1 LVRKSS
7 LFLVFLSSSLFADL
21 SEELMVRRVHDHLL
35 IHDVNTAVKEG
46 REYFISYPESSRI
59 HMAYL
64 EALCFKGEEME
75 AFEQVTSFFEKEISE
90 ASRRQVS
97 EWLAWG
103 VLSKGES
110 SPLLVIRL
118 YSLLGAAFTQDAR
131 ALPILLRELQG
142 SNAFLRS
149 LAVKLSANYGDAP
162 LQKEIL
168 RILKEEKVWFVR
180 LEAIRAAGT
189 LRIQGAKEILQG
201 IVTSSRSL
209 IEEKGAAHI
218 ALVNMYD
225 QITQEELSQ
234 LAGSNRAGL
243 RQLSSEVI
251 AHLSLEGDVG
261 YLTPLLK
268 DASPDVRIS
277 AMNTLGL
284 LKAGRSVEKEA
295 LFYIQKNLSHSVP
308 SISITAGWLAS
319 LLGLEEGEQTLRK
332 WIEGDH
338 LEAKRLAAAAVGSL
352 GSLGVSLAS
361 EKIKK
366 EKDPYTRVN
375 LALGLIGQRKN
386 VEGACDALF
395 DALSSSSNDLWMW
408 GSDENPLFRSLM
420 PSEVRHIE
428 QVPRYPQVVDQLT
441 RLELLSVLSML
452 KHPKALE
459 VVKSFL
465 KQQHSIVAGTAA
477 VTLLQE
483 GDESAIALVKP
494 LLEDSDEQ
502 VRVQAALILAM
513 LGGDPAA
520 IEVLKG
526 AYFTARRDMKVHILE
541 AIGHIGDPSA
551 AEFLIEVLKEP
562 FQGLRVVA
570 ASALI
575 QCLYH

>member
-1 LVRKSS
+1 
-7 LFLVFLSSSLFADL
+7 
-21 SEELMVRRVHDHLL
+21 MVRRVHDHLL
-35 IHDVNTAVKEG
+35 IHDVNEAVKEG
-46 REYFISYPESSRI
+46 KLYFSAYPESSRI

-75 AFEQVTSFFEKEISE
+75 AFEQITSFFEKEVSE

-103 VLSKGES
+103 VLSKGEN

-131 ALPILLRELQG
+131 ALPILLQELRG

-149 LAVKLSANYGDAP
+149 LAVKLSASYGDEP
-162 LQKEIL
+162 LQVEIL
-168 RILKEEKVWFVR
+168 RLLKEEKVWFVR
-180 LEAIRAAGT
+180 LEAIKAAGA
-189 LRIQGAKEILQG
+189 LRIKDAKEVLQG
-201 IVTSSRSL
+201 IITSSRSL
-209 IEEKGAAHI
+209 IEEKAAANI
-218 ALVNMYD
+218 ALVSMYD
-225 QITQEELSQ
+225 QITKEELFQ
-234 LAGSNRAGL
+234 LSTSNRSGL
-243 RQLSSEVI
+243 RQLSSEII
-251 AHLSLEGDVG
+251 AHLSLEEEVDS
-261 YLTPLLK
+261 LTPLLK
-268 DASPDVRIS
+268 DASPYVRIS

-284 LKAGRSVEKEA
+284 LRAGRSVDKEA
-295 LFYIQKNLSHSVP
+295 FFYIQKNLLHPVP
-308 SISITAGWLAS
+308 SISITAGWLAM
-319 LLGLEEGEQTLRK
+319 LLGCKEGEQTLRR
-332 WIEGDH
+332 WVEGENLD
-338 LEAKRLAAAAVGSL
+338 AKRLAAAAIGTT

-361 EKIKK
+361 ERIGR

-375 LALGLIGQRKN
+375 LALGLIGQRKE
-386 VEGACDALF
+386 VKGACEALF
-395 DALSSSSNDLWMW
+395 EVLSNSSRELWMW
-408 GSDENPLFRSLM
+408 GGGENPLFRSLM

-459 VVKSFL
+459 VVKGFL

-483 GDESAIALVKP
+483 GDDSALALVKP
-494 LLEDSDEQ
+494 LLKDPDDQ

-513 LGGDPAA
+513 LGGDPSA
-520 IEVLKG
+520 IEVLKESY
-526 AYFTARRDMKVHILE
+526 ATARRDMKVHILE

-551 AEFLIEVLKEP
+551 MEFLVEVLKEP